1 MKKVISSLNLVV
13 SKNVDGDVATEASYL
28 LDDVMFSEGEI
39 SLTTITGE
47 IVKLKVEAWNN
58 GELEVC

>member
-28 LDDVMFSEGEI
+28 IDDMMIEDVELSI
-39 SLTTITGE
+39 KTITGE
-47 IVKLKVEAWNN
+47 IVKLNVLDWTN
-58 GELEVC
+58 GGLDY

>member
-13 SKNVDGDVATEASYL
+13 TKEVNEDVATEASYL
-28 LDDVMFSEGEI
+28 VDDMMIESVEVTI
-39 SLTTITGE
+39 KTITGE
-47 IVKLKVEAWNN
+47 IVKLNVLDWNN